1 MGQEYKNY
9 LKLENSD
16 GESFQIDFIF
26 SKPNETFTKIDVKN
40 SKNSQVIEVG
50 KYDQFQ
56 IMYQDVIEKNISK
69 FKYTNYENLLKRY
82 SLVRD
87 VLKVVN

>member
-40 SKNSQVIEVG
+40 SKNSQVIEIG